1 MIAHDTKLYELEIQV
16 KQLKK
21 RENQAAMREML
32 TYQIKSKKQVEI
44 ENKIE
49 NRKRELELT

>member
-1 MIAHDTKLYELEIQV
+1 MIAHDTKLYELETQV

-21 RENQAAMREML
+21 RENQMAMREIL
-32 TYQIKSKKQVEI
+32 KYQIKSKKQLEI
-44 ENKIE
+44 EGKIE